1 VNQPALPATFFAR
14 DAEIVAEDLLGTI
27 ILRDGL
33 RARIVE
39 TEAYL
44 GPHDLACHTAKG
56 RTKRNEVMFG
66 PPGVAYVYF
75 IYGMYDMLNFVT
87 GDHSGQAV
95 LVRAAEPV
103 SGFEAGQHLDGPG
116 KLARALGITTRD
128 DNGVVLGSPALSV
141 LSGPA
146 PARFFRGPRI
156 GVDYAGAWRDV
167 PLRFCDQDSRHLS
180 RK

>member
-1 VNQPALPATFFAR
+1 MTEGPLPASFFAR
-14 DAEIVAEDLLGTI
+14 DAEIVAEELLGTVI
-27 ILRDGL
+27 VRAGR

-44 GPHDLACHTAKG
+44 GPHDLACHSAKG
-56 RTKRNEVMFG
+56 RTKRTEIMFG
-66 PPGVAYVYF
+66 PPGVAYVYL

-95 LVRAAEPV
+95 LIRAAEPLL
-103 SGFEAGQHLDGPG
+103 GFDQGQRLDGPG
-116 KLARALGITTRD
+116 KLARALGITTRE

-141 LSGPA
+141 WPGPA
-146 PARFFRGPRI
+146 PKRFFRGPRI
-156 GVDYAGAWRDV
+156 GVDYAGEWRDE
-167 PLRFCDQDSRHLS
+167 PLRFCDADSRHIS

>member
-1 VNQPALPATFFAR
+1 MSNAPLAHAFFAR
-14 DAEIVAEDLLGTI
+14 EAELVAEQLLGTI
-27 ILRDGL
+27 IVRDGL

-75 IYGMYDMLNFVT
+75 IYGMYDMLNVVT
-87 GDHSGQAV
+87 GDRNGQAV
-95 LVRAAEPV
+95 LIRAAEPLA
-103 SGFEAGQHLDGPG
+103 GFAEGQRLDGPG
-116 KLARALGITTRD
+116 KLARALRITTREH
-128 DNGVVLGSPALSV
+128 NGLVLGTPALSV
-141 LSGPA
+141 LAGTA
-146 PARFFRGPRI
+146 PARLTRGPRI
-156 GVDYAGAWRDV
+156 GVDYAGVWRDT
-167 PLRFCDQDSRHLS
+167 PLRFCDADSPHLS

>member
-1 VNQPALPATFFAR
+1 MTDEPLPKSFFAR
-14 DAEIVAEDLLGTI
+14 DAEIVAEELLGTI
-27 ILRDGL
+27 IVRHGL

-75 IYGMYDMLNFVT
+75 IYGMYDMLNLVT

-95 LVRAAEPV
+95 LVRAAEPLL
-103 SGFEAGQHLDGPG
+103 GFEKTQRLDGPG

-128 DNGVVLGSPALSV
+128 DNGVVLGTPALSV
-141 LSGPA
+141 LPGPA

-156 GVDYAGAWRDV
+156 GVDYAGTWRDT
-167 PLRFCDQDSRHLS
+167 PLRFGDADSHHLS